1 VSASTRPL
9 LRWHG
14 GKWRLAPWI
23 IGHFP
28 QHRVYVEPY
37 GGAGSVLIRKP
48 RAHGEVW
55 NDLDDGVF
63 NLMCALREG
72 RGHELAALLE
82 QTPFARRE
90 FELAYQPAEDPLESA
105 RRLVV
110 RSFMGFGSDAHNPK
124 VRTGFRCNSMRS
136 NTIPAGEWTNY
147 PEALRRIAARMMGV
161 VIEHRPAIAVMSQHD
176 SADTLHY
183 IDPPYLPETRSQ
195 KTRRSGGK
203 YHAYAHEMTVDC
215 HVEMLAALR
224 QLQGMVV
231 LSGYPA
237 KLYDEALPGWGRVER
252 KALADGARERTE
264 VLWLNPATMERL
276 GEGPLFEAA
285 A

>member
-1 VSASTRPL
+1 VTASTRPL

-37 GGAGSVLIRKP
+37 GGAASVLIRKP

-63 NLMCALREG
+63 NLMRALRDG
-72 RGHELAALLE
+72 RGADLAEMLAA
-82 QTPFARRE
+82 TPFARRE
-90 FELAYQPAEDPLESA
+90 FELAYQPADDPLESA

-124 VRTGFRCNSMRS
+124 VRTGFRSNSMRS
-136 NTIPAGEWTNY
+136 NTIPATEWLNY
-147 PEALRRIAARMMGV
+147 PEALTRIAARIMGV
-161 VIEHRPAIAVMSQHD
+161 VIEHRPALAVMAQHD

-183 IDPPYLPETRSQ
+183 VDPPYLPETRSQ
-195 KTRRSGGK
+195 KTRRSGGQ
-203 YHAYAHEMTVDC
+203 YHAYAHEMTVAC
-215 HVEMLAALR
+215 HVEMLASLR
-224 QLQGMVV
+224 VLKGMVL

-237 KLYDEALPGWGRVER
+237 KLYDEALAGWGRVER
-252 KALADGARERTE
+252 AALADGARKRIE
-264 VLWLNPATMERL
+264 VLWLNPAAMERL
-276 GEGPLFEAA
+276 GEGQLFQVAA
-285 A
+285 